1 MNEQPSA
8 PVRLLQWL
16 GLARS
21 AQTSR
26 QQVVTNWLYAVSM
39 ALLIGLTSGRWP
51 LGWWIIGIV
60 VAATVLYGL
69 VSLLVRSVMGPDEQT
84 QGSRKI

>member
-16 GLARS
+16 GLAPS

-51 LGWWIIGIV
+51 LGWWILGCI
-60 VAATVLYGL
+60 VAATVLYG
-69 VSLLVRSVMGPDEQT
+69 VISFAVGRVMGRGGRVP
-84 QGSRKI
+84 SK